1 MGTSATSETLF
12 VVASTDLQGSGAMT
26 MRIRE
31 QLERLGNLKGKC
43 MLTVTAVLIELPPH
57 NSGADLEQQ
66 VQNVAD
72 RVTQMIMT
80 NMERNHLGAGK
91 STQKSKR

>member
-31 QLERLGNLKGKC
+31 QLERLGNLKAKC
-43 MLTVTAVLIELPPH
+43 TLTVTAVPVELPPH
-57 NSGADLEQQ
+57 DPGTGLEQQ

-72 RVTQMIMT
+72 RVTHMIMT
-80 NMERNHLGAGK
+80 SMETNHSGAEK
-91 STQKSKR
+91 STRKSK

>member
-1 MGTSATSETLF
+1 
-12 VVASTDLQGSGAMT
+12 MT

-31 QLERLGNLKGKC
+31 QMERLGNLKTKC
-43 MLTVTAVLIELPPH
+43 TLTVSALPIELAPLNP
-57 NSGADLEQQ
+57 GAGLEEQ

-80 NMERNHLGAGK
+80 RMERNHTGAKKGAK
-91 STQKSKR
+91 TSH